1 MAGLPIKANLIT
13 KLPRNI
19 PGRAHGHVTFS
30 IIWPAG
36 KTTYR
41 CWCAKSLNPLIAVFE
56 RRFNQIPIDLQ
67 NLASGKIEAYVRNG
81 KGLLRK
87 QTLALCNG
95 IHSIDVAISEA
106 RKAWNQLPKEQNDQN
121 ISVPVTPIVK

>member
-1 MAGLPIKANLIT
+1 MAALPIKANVVT

-19 PGRAHGHVTFS
+19 PGRAHGRVTFS
-30 IIWPAG
+30 IIWPNG

-56 RRFNQIPIDLQ
+56 RRYRQVPLDLQ
-67 NLASGKIEAYVRNG
+67 NLASGKIEASVRNE
-81 KGLLRK
+81 KGLLCK
-87 QTLALCNG
+87 QTLTSCKG
-95 IHSIDVAISEA
+95 IHSMDVAINGA

-121 ISVPVTPIVK
+121 ISIPVTLIIK